1 MYAVVRTGGRQYRV
15 QEGAVIDVEKL
26 PYEVGQT
33 VDLDEV
39 LLVADGETAT
49 IGQPL
54 VAGARVQATVVDQL
68 RARKILVWK
77 YRPKKRYRRLRGHR
91 QQYTRLRIEKI
102 IPA

>member
-1 MYAVVRTGGRQYRV
+1 MYAVVRSGGRQYRV
-15 QEGAVIDVEKL
+15 EEGAVIDVEKL

-39 LLVADGETAT
+39 LLVADGENAT
-49 IGQPL
+49 IGHPL
-54 VAGARVQATVVDQL
+54 VAGARVQATVVGQL

-77 YRPKKRYRRLRGHR
+77 YRPKKRYRRLKGHR

>member
-1 MYAVVRTGGRQYRV
+1 MYAVVRSGGRQYRV
-15 QEGAVIDVEKL
+15 EEGAVIDVEKL

-39 LLVADGETAT
+39 LLVADGEKAT
-49 IGQPL
+49 IGHPL

-77 YRPKKRYRRLRGHR
+77 YRPKKRYRRLKGHR